1 MIMAN
6 CGIKDLI
13 LEYEWNKLFLTF
25 MHDILGTI
33 GEVLTAM
40 WYKSPYKENIKEHFK
55 IKDSDS

>member
-13 LEYEWNKLFLTF
+13 LEYEWNILLLTF
-25 MHDILGTI
+25 MHDILGII

-40 WYKSPYKENIKEHFK
+40 CYKSPYKENIKEHF
-55 IKDSDS
+55 

>member
-13 LEYEWNKLFLTF
+13 LEYEWNILLTF
-25 MHDILGTI
+25 MHDILGII

-40 WYKSPYKENIKEHFK
+40 CYKSPYKENIKEHFK